1 MMWDRTQDPFRWF
14 DEILVDVFQISWS
27 DSYEIRVQSL
37 VSRLP
42 SLIIPRIPSSRC
54 LWSLAATL
62 AQTYSYLFAFH
73 HFWWL
78 QDLHD
83 WNKTFKEEKKRQ
95 LAAVFLALWSHL
107 IWSLLA
113 LPWEGRCQCCWKIV
127 AISLLPADGL
137 QRRKRFPDLTNAF
150 GDCWILVIV
159 EFRCIWQ
166 LCCSKHQLFGSLAGA
181 FKLGTNRCLAKDLE
195 LVATKKT
202 LRFLFASC
210 NGSSENT
217 EILRRPYPGK
227 VPNEPN
233 SHPFGPAISIVSF
246 FSLKSREKTHVQY
259 DLILS
264 TGMFD

>member
-27 DSYEIRVQSL
+27 DSSEIRVQSL

-62 AQTYSYLFAFH
+62 AQTYSYLFAVH
-73 HFWWL
+73 HVGWL

-83 WNKTFKEEKKRQ
+83 WNKTFKEEKQRQ

-113 LPWEGRCQCCWKIV
+113 LPWERRCQCCWKIV

-137 QRRKRFPDLTNAF
+137 QRRKTFPDLTNAF
-150 GDCWILVIV
+150 GDCWSLVIV

-166 LCCSKHQLFGSLAGA
+166 LCCSKHQFFGSLAGA

-195 LVATKKT
+195 LVATKNT
-202 LRFLFASC
+202 LKKRQKSKMLFASC
-210 NGSSENT
+210 KTLRTLVGSSENT
-217 EILRRPYPGK
+217 EILRRPYLFPCLF
-227 VPNEPN
+227 P
-233 SHPFGPAISIVSF
+233 
-246 FSLKSREKTHVQY
+246 R
-259 DLILS
+259 ILLPLPS
-264 TGMFD
+264 CDSKRRRP